1 MKIRRIIAGSTAAL
15 TAATLVACSSDDS
28 ANSANG
34 EGGYSKDD
42 TIVIGTTDASMPSW
56 AVFEEVAEEHG
67 FNIDLRNFAEYST
80 PNPALTQGE
89 LDTNKFQ
96 HLMYLAQHN
105 IGSGDDLAPLV
116 STEIYPLGLYW
127 KDAEKLDVKEIEG
140 EEIAI
145 PNDTVNQGRALLL
158 LQEAGLIKL
167 TGDSKYTPTPA
178 DIDKDASKVTVTP
191 IDAAQTARLYG
202 EGRPAVINNSF
213 LEKANIDPKEAIFE
227 DDPNGEGAEPY
238 INLWAVRADDVDDA
252 VLNELAELWHDE
264 RVAEAVREES
274 GGTAVQ
280 VKRSRAELQ
289 EILDKLEEEL
299 QQG

>member
-127 KDAEKLDVKEIEG
+127 KDAEKLDVDQIEG

-178 DIDKDASKVTVTP
+178 DIDKDASKVT
-191 IDAAQTARLYG
+191 AAQTARLYG

-238 INLWAVRADDVDDA
+238 INLWAVRADNVDDA

-280 VKRSRAELQ
+280 IKRPRAELQ